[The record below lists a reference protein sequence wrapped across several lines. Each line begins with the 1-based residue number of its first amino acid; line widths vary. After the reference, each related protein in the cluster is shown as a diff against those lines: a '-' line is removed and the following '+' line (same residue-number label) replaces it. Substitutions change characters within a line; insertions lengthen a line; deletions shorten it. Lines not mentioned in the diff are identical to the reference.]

1 MKPWQKNILCLSL
14 LMAGTNACAQF
25 TDDEDD
31 LAQVYGDKHFVSIAT
46 GARQPISR
54 APAVATVVTAEDIA
68 AMGATDLDEVL
79 ETVPGIHVTRA
90 AARHASVY
98 LIRGLGSGSQT
109 NQQVLLLQNGIPMT
123 TMFNGDRGAAWNGV
137 PVDNVARVEI
147 IRGPGSALYGADAYA
162 GVINVITKTAA
173 ETPGT
178 EFGLRGASFN
188 TWSAWTQHG
197 GELGPVKVAAYLR
210 LGGTD
215 GLHETIAADA
225 QSRNDRLFNTHAS
238 LAPGAL
244 HAGHDAIDAS
254 LDLAHGQWRWRAGYK
269 LRDHLETGAGI
280 NSALDPASQGKA
292 EEITS
297 DLSWIDPHFSENWA
311 LGVSAS
317 FLQYILTYPDN
328 LQLLPPGT
336 RLPGGLFP
344 KGLIGGPNQWERQA
358 RLSAYA
364 TYSGLAGHSLR
375 FGLGHD
381 DLEIYKAKTVKNYL
395 FNAAGTPVPAG
406 AAIDYTGI
414 QPHIR
419 PQQRRVD
426 YAFVQDEWQFAQ
438 DWALTAGLRH
448 DRYSDFGGTTNPR
461 AALVWEAAYNL
472 TAKLLYGRAFR
483 APSFNEQYGINPVLN
498 GNPNLRPETIKTVEA
513 ALSWQASRNGQL
525 NLGVFSYD
533 ARNLIRARANAA
545 PGVGTTFQNVG
556 AQQGHGGEIE
566 AVWDAGKNLRL
577 SGNYAYGRAVDK
589 ITRQDSGYAP
599 RHHLYARADWRF
611 AAGWLAGTQLN
622 RVAGRKRAVGDTRS
636 AVPDYTTL
644 DVTLRSTGSRKGWN
658 FGASVRNLF
667 DVRVLEPTL
676 GPTVLIPGDL
686 PLARR
691 TFYLQL
697 VHGL

>member
-1 MKPWQKNILCLSL
+1 MNTWKKNILGLSL
-14 LMAGTNACAQF
+14 LMLWTSASAQVP
-25 TDDEDD
+25 DDEED

-46 GARQPISR
+46 GARQPLRR

-90 AARHASVY
+90 SVRYASTY
-98 LIRGLGSGSQT
+98 LIRGLGGGSQT

-123 TMFNGDRGAAWNGV
+123 TMFNGDKGAAWNGV
-137 PVDNVARVEI
+137 PVDNIARIEI

-173 ETPGT
+173 DTPGT
-178 EFGLRGASFN
+178 ETGLRGGSFN
-188 TWSAWTQHG
+188 TWSAWAQHG
-197 GELGPVKVAAYLR
+197 GELGPIKVAAYLR
-210 LGGTD
+210 LGSTD
-215 GLHETIAADA
+215 GPHETIAADA
-225 QSRNDRLFNTHAS
+225 QSRNDRLFNTRAS
-238 LAPGAL
+238 LAPGSM
-244 HAGHDAIDAS
+244 HTGYDAIDGS
-254 LDLAHGQWRWRAGYK
+254 LDLAYGKWRWRASYK
-269 LRDHLETGAGI
+269 QRDHLETGVGVS
-280 NSALDPASQGKA
+280 SALDPVSQGKA
-292 EEITS
+292 EAITS
-297 DLSWIDPHFSENWA
+297 DLSWADPHFSENWA
-311 LGVSAS
+311 VGVTAS
-317 FLQYILTYPDN
+317 FMQYIFTYPGN
-328 LQLLPPGT
+328 LQLLPPGA

-344 KGLIGGPNQWERQA
+344 NGMIGGPNQWERQN
-358 RLSAYA
+358 RLSSYA

-381 DLEIYKAKTVKNYL
+381 DLNIYKTRTVKNYI
-395 FNAAGTPVPAG
+395 FNAAGAPVPTG
-406 AAIDYTGI
+406 PAIDYTEI

-419 PQQRRVD
+419 PQQRQVD
-426 YAFVQDEWQFAQ
+426 YFFVQDEWQFAR

-498 GNPNLRPETIKTVEA
+498 GNPDLRPETIETIEA
-513 ALSWQASRNGQL
+513 ALSWLVSKNSQM
-525 NLGVFSYD
+525 NLSVFSYD
-533 ARNLIRARANAA
+533 ARNLIRGVANVA
-545 PGVGTTFQNVG
+545 PAVGASFQNVG

-566 AVWDAGKNLRL
+566 VVWDAGKNLRL
-577 SGNYAYGRAVDK
+577 SGNYAYERAVDK
-589 ITRQDSGYAP
+589 LTRQDSGYAP
-599 RHHLYARADWRF
+599 RHHIYARADWRF
-611 AAGWLAGTQLN
+611 APGWLNSTQLN
-622 RVAGRKRAVGDTRS
+622 WVAGRKRAVGDTRS
-636 AVPDYTTL
+636 DVPDYTTM
-644 DVTLRSTGSRKGWN
+644 DITLRSVGNPKGWN
-658 FGASVRNLF
+658 FSTSIRNLF
-667 DVRVLEPTL
+667 DARVLEPTL